1 MLRNLL
7 TTIFVLSLLGF
18 GAGHC
23 HAQAAD
29 SVMWDSIASLRD
41 EIYTLKSSIETVTP
55 GSATIDSVVV
65 HQQSEKKEYASWNDQ
80 VILYGKGF
88 MEFEGKRIVLFI
100 NDIPFDSVYPKSANL
115 PNGQVVFELR
125 RTKKMN
131 DLVPNDFLEVL
142 KAFSK
147 VAVKVSFGEVD
158 GKFIE
163 VNHPNLQLEF
173 YPKWDLF
180 LGITC
185 SLLLG
190 LALIWLGRT
199 TNLLRVVNTNSIKNP
214 AYSLSSTQMG
224 WWTFII
230 VTSVG
235 FLWIVNGELV
245 LSSQALILLGISI
258 ATAAGSNAVDANAKG
273 KNREFDGSDGK
284 PSDGFWND
292 LMSDSQG
299 YSIHRFQN
307 VVFTLLVGFYFLIQT
322 ISDLEM
328 PVLDDNILLVLG
340 ISSGAY
346 VALKPFER
354 PGNAATKTLTPEA
367 PTTKTLTD
375 SQDNPPA

>member
-1 MLRNLL
+1 
-7 TTIFVLSLLGF
+7 
-18 GAGHC
+18 
-23 HAQAAD
+23 
-29 SVMWDSIASLRD
+29 
-41 EIYTLKSSIETVTP
+41 
-55 GSATIDSVVV
+55 
-65 HQQSEKKEYASWNDQ
+65 
-80 VILYGKGF
+80 
-88 MEFEGKRIVLFI
+88 
-100 NDIPFDSVYPKSANL
+100 
-115 PNGQVVFELR
+115 
-125 RTKKMN
+125 
-131 DLVPNDFLEVL
+131 
-142 KAFSK
+142 
-147 VAVKVSFGEVD
+147 
-158 GKFIE
+158 
-163 VNHPNLQLEF
+163 
-173 YPKWDLF
+173 
-180 LGITC
+180 
-185 SLLLG
+185 
-190 LALIWLGRT
+190 
-199 TNLLRVVNTNSIKNP
+199 
-214 AYSLSSTQMG
+214 
-224 WWTFII
+224 
-230 VTSVG
+230 
-235 FLWIVNGELV
+235 V

-354 PGNAATKTLTPEA
+354 PGNAATKSLTPEA